1 MKKVLIVDDEDYV
14 DTLAEVFRR
23 RSIEAV
29 TARSGSEGVKLYRE
43 HSPDCVFLDVN
54 LPDLNG
60 LDVFKR
66 IKAIGKV
73 PVVYFIT
80 GEVGSIALSQ
90 ALELGAKDF
99 LLKPVDMSRL
109 HEIIEA
115 RSESLF
121 PELG

>member
-1 MKKVLIVDDEDYV
+1 MRKVLIVDDENYA

-23 RSIEAV
+23 RSIEAI
-29 TARSGSEGVKLYRE
+29 TANSGNEGVEMYRE
-43 HSPDCVFLDVN
+43 HVPDCVFLDVN

-66 IKAIGKV
+66 IKAMGKD

-80 GEVGSIALSQ
+80 GEVGSIALTQ

-109 HEIIEA
+109 HEIIDA

-121 PELG
+121 PDLG